1 MASPSCDAPRGRPRR
16 RIVVLGSPGSGKT
29 AFCHLLAVTTALPLY
44 HLDDLYWSPG
54 WSRPGEAEWAHRIH
68 ALCALPRWIAD
79 GNYASSAEP
88 RARAADLVVL
98 LDRHP
103 LLCAAALVR
112 RSLRL
117 RRTAHH
123 PETAPHGRHGPEYV
137 PRRLREAGDPPVLSL
152 TALLRKSLLFRR
164 RDLVVIHD
172 ALRRTGTPVRR
183 CRTRR
188 QAAVL
193 LAELSRQAPYPVPD
207 PAPGTGPEP
216 STGPSREPPSKA
228 ADPAPEPAGQHTAG
242 PPKGRQPKAHPPDAP
257 SPYGHPT
264 VTPCTC
270 PAAAPTP
277 TLWRSP

>member
-1 MASPSCDAPRGRPRR
+1 MASPSCDAPRGRTPL
-16 RIVVLGSPGSGKT
+16 RIAVLGSPGSGKT
-29 AFCHLLAVTTALPLY
+29 AFCHLLAVRTGLPLY

-54 WSRPGEAEWAHRIH
+54 WSRPGEAEWAHRID

-79 GNYASSAEP
+79 GNYAGSAEP
-88 RARAADLVVL
+88 RARAAGLVVL
-98 LDRHP
+98 IDRHP

-123 PETAPHGRHGPEYV
+123 PGTAPRGRHGPEYV

-152 TALLRKSLLFRR
+152 TALLRKALLFRR

-172 ALRRTGTPVRR
+172 ALHRTGTPVRR

-193 LAELSRQAPYPVPD
+193 LAELARSAPYPPS
-207 PAPGTGPEP
+207 PELF
-216 STGPSREPPSKA
+216 
-228 ADPAPEPAGQHTAG
+228 PEPAVPGERHTVG
-242 PPKGRQPKAHPPDAP
+242 PPEGRAAEGQPPEGRARQGRAPDAP
-257 SPYGHPT
+257 EPYGHPADGRSAHPA

-270 PAAAPTP
+270 PAAAAP